1 MKHLHFLRVA
11 LLSVPMAFP
20 VILSGQDFLN
30 GGFEKNGNL
39 CLINAS
45 TSVFNANVKNTHAY
59 GKFRRPD
66 IASSDCNYGAAK
78 EGNWFIGLATNISGN
93 IPTESITLELTTSL
107 EVGRQYSL
115 TFFARARTF
124 ASNIEL
130 GQSVADSL
138 TGQHLYTVSS
148 ESIGKEWTEITV
160 RFTALNE
167 GKYISVRATNPLQ
180 NSGVWLDG
188 FSIHRIFQVDNV
200 VMISKVDPTKQTVN
214 TVVKKEPVVNE
225 IGLFPNPSEGIFS
238 VNSDTSELLSLV
250 VYNMLGSTV
259 EEFVATAEQ
268 PVPDK
273 IDLTEQQPGMYF
285 VELAMVGGEKVTK
298 RIIVSR

>member
-1 MKHLHFLRVA
+1 MKHLHFLRLA
-11 LLSVPMAFP
+11 ILTVPMAFAAP
-20 VILSGQDFLN
+20 LIGQDFMN
-30 GGFEKNGNL
+30 GSFEKNGNL

-45 TSVFNANVKNTHAY
+45 TSVFNANVKNTRAY
-59 GKFRRPD
+59 EKFRRPD

-78 EGNWFIGLATNISGN
+78 DGNWFIGLATNISGS
-93 IPTESITLELTTSL
+93 IPTEAITLELTAPL
-107 EVGRQYSL
+107 EKGGQYSL
-115 TFFARARTF
+115 TFFARARMF
-124 ASNIEL
+124 ASNIEI

-138 TGQHLYTVSS
+138 TGQHLYTVSA
-148 ESIGKEWTEITV
+148 ESIGSEWTEITF
-160 RFTALNE
+160 RFTALNT
-167 GKYISVRATNPLQ
+167 GKFISVRATNPIQ

-188 FSIHRIFQVDNV
+188 FKIHRVFQPDNV
-200 VMISKVDPTKQTVN
+200 VMISKSDPTKNAVTP
-214 TVVKKEPVVNE
+214 TVKKEIINE
-225 IGLFPNPSEGIFS
+225 VGLYPNPSEGIFK

-259 EEFVATAEQ
+259 EQFVATPQQ
-268 PVPDK
+268 PVPDR

>member
-1 MKHLHFLRVA
+1 MN
-11 LLSVPMAFP
+11 
-20 VILSGQDFLN
+20 GQDFMN
-30 GGFEKNGNL
+30 GSFEKNGNL
-39 CLINAS
+39 CLVNAS

-78 EGNWFIGLATNISGN
+78 DGNWFIGLATNISGN
-93 IPTESITLELTTSL
+93 IPTESITLELTSAL
-107 EVGRQYSL
+107 ETGGQYSL
-115 TFFARARTF
+115 TFFARARMF

-138 TGQHLYTVSS
+138 TGQHFYTVSS
-148 ESIGKEWTEITV
+148 ESIGSEWTEITV
-160 RFTALNE
+160 RFTALNS
-167 GKYISVRATNPLQ
+167 GKFISVRATNPLQ

-188 FSIHRIFQVDNV
+188 FKIHRVFQPDNV
-200 VMISKVDPTKQTVN
+200 VMVSKADPTKSTGAPVL
-214 TVVKKEPVVNE
+214 KKDAVNE
-225 IGLFPNPSEGIFS
+225 VGLFPNPSEGIFR
-238 VNSDTSELLSLV
+238 VNSDTSELVSLI
-250 VYNMLGSTV
+250 VYNMLGSSV
-259 EEFVATAEQ
+259 EEFVATPDQ

-285 VELAMVGGEKVTK
+285 VELAMVGGGKVTK